1 MIIRYYHFDKINL
14 KYFSDKLM
22 LNQLCVRSMQVVSGR
37 RRMGGRFLS
46 QTTIGRRCLSCNPS
60 HHLICISSTALIILL
75 PLTQESGRLQYFG
88 FSSMDCGIVIRDIG
102 TRDSGG
108 WTCRVSATVA
118 GKHQVSADIVRLFV
132 GETFPHMYKHSNHFL
147 TSTKQCIATA
157 NCQKLEAIHHFFIAG
172 DYQLCKLAMIWHR
185 ACQAGL

>member
-1 MIIRYYHFDKINL
+1 
-14 KYFSDKLM
+14 M
-22 LNQLCVRSMQVVSGR
+22 LNQLCFRSMQVVSGR

-46 QTTIGRRCLSCNPS
+46 QTTIGRRCLSCKPLPS
-60 HHLICISSTALIILL
+60 SYMHLINSAYHHISL
-75 PLTQESGRLQYFG
+75 PLIQESGRLQYFG

-132 GETFPHMYKHSNHFL
+132 GETFPHINIQT
-147 TSTKQCIATA
+147 TSLQARNSALLRLIARNWRPSIISLSPVII
-157 NCQKLEAIHHFFIAG
+157 NCASWQ
-172 DYQLCKLAMIWHR
+172 
-185 ACQAGL
+185 

>member
-1 MIIRYYHFDKINL
+1 
-14 KYFSDKLM
+14 
-22 LNQLCVRSMQVVSGR
+22 
-37 RRMGGRFLS
+37 
-46 QTTIGRRCLSCNPS
+46 
-60 HHLICISSTALIILL
+60 
-75 PLTQESGRLQYFG
+75 
-88 FSSMDCGIVIRDIG
+88 MDCGIVIRDIG